1 MGLVRLVF
9 RPLGYLLFVASLMAL
24 SGAAR
29 LLGETDALGFF
40 SGRLAGMLWRYREV
54 TRRGIQTAWIAWA
67 ALFAI
72 ALSPLDPIASPWDE
86 VALAA
91 VALLVVWNRLVA
103 GHRVEH

>member
-1 MGLVRLVF
+1 
-9 RPLGYLLFVASLMAL
+9 MAL

-29 LLGETDALGFF
+29 LLGETHELGFF
-40 SGRLAGMLWRYREV
+40 SGRLAGMLWRYPEV
-54 TRRGIQTAWIAWA
+54 TRKGVQMAWIAWA
-67 ALFAI
+67 ALFVI

-91 VALLVVWNRLVA
+91 VALVVIWSRLVG